1 LKKPRVRV
9 LCRVSD
15 RKQIFHSKSLRG
27 MSFLQVIPHCGL
39 RFLQMKGIRALL
51 SAAQRASYYSVMKVA
66 FMASIPSIAL
76 RR

>member
-1 LKKPRVRV
+1 MKKPRAGV

-15 RKQIFHSKSLRG
+15 RRQKIHSKSLRG
-27 MSFLQVIPHCGL
+27 TFFMRVNAIDGVFSPQKKNKLP
-39 RFLQMKGIRALL
+39 IRA
-51 SAAQRASYYSVMKVA
+51 ARRASRMSVMKVA